1 MQGTN
6 RKIKTITIGSVT
18 LLFVLVI
25 GLIMY
30 FFLTNNAKS
39 QLNEFEKAV
48 HSKDY
53 SKVSEFLSSKE
64 VSISS
69 EEAERF
75 VDFVSSSN
83 NKTRFNRQIDQIK
96 SNIDKD
102 NSVNFGYL
110 TDKNGRKLVKVSMN
124 GKQFFFIDRLA
135 FKPILKSVYIK
146 NNSISDAKYRY
157 TDMNHKKQVVTV
169 KQGELAKL
177 GEFFAGKH
185 NINAERIYDEEN
197 SLIQGEDH
205 GNIWFDM
212 DSINKNNKIIADDDF
227 EETYFKVNI
236 SNEEKLKSDISLSIN
251 DNDVEYKNNKV
262 YGSYPSD
269 KPIEVYAKSKIGDTI
284 IKTNTI
290 DVNNNVIEGP
300 QTINLKFNKDDLHK
314 LDENENKKKNSAKSF
329 MRKYT
334 EYLNKAYKKKDFNII
349 ENYFENNTA
358 LAKHMQTMVESN
370 ANNEYGQP
378 EFKDIE
384 YRNEEV
390 TIILEK
396 KNQKNI
402 RIKSK
407 YKLKYNKADDDF
419 IIQSYEDI

>member
-18 LLFVLVI
+18 LLFVLAI

-48 HSKDY
+48 HSKNY

-75 VDFVSSSN
+75 VDFVNNSN

-110 TDKNGRKLVKVSMN
+110 TDKNERKLVEVSMN

-169 KQGELAKL
+169 KQGDLAKL
-177 GEFFAGKH
+177 GEFFAGKY

-197 SLIQGEDH
+197 SLIQGKDH

-212 DSINKNNKIIADDDF
+212 GSINKNNKIIADDDF

-251 DNDVEYKNNKV
+251 DIDVEYKKDKV
-262 YGSYPSD
+262 YGSYPSE
-269 KPIEVYAKSKIGDTI
+269 KSIEVYAKSKIDDAI
-284 IKTNTI
+284 IKTNTVN
-290 DVNNNVIEGP
+290 VNNNVIEGP
-300 QTINLKFNKDDLHK
+300 QTINLKFNDDDLHK
-314 LDENENKKKNSAKSF
+314 LDESESKKKNSAKSF

-334 EYLNKAYKKKDFNII
+334 EDLNKAYKKKDFKII

-370 ANNEYGQP
+370 TNNEYGQP
-378 EFKDIE
+378 EFKDVE

-407 YKLKYNKADDDF
+407 YTLKYNKADDDF
-419 IIQSYEDI
+419 IILSYEDI

>member
-6 RKIKTITIGSVT
+6 RKIKTITTVT

-25 GLIMY
+25 GLVIY

-48 HSKDY
+48 HSKNY

-64 VSISS
+64 VSISN

-75 VDFVSSSN
+75 VDFLHNSN

-110 TDKNGRKLVKVSMN
+110 TDKNGRKLVEVSMN

-146 NNSISDAKYRY
+146 NESISDAKYRY
-157 TDMNHKKQVVTV
+157 TDMNHKKQIATV
-169 KQGELAKL
+169 KQGDSAKL
-177 GEFFAGKH
+177 GEFFAGKY
-185 NINAERIYDEEN
+185 NINAERIYYEEN
-197 SLIQGEDH
+197 SLIHGEDH

-212 DSINKNNKIIADDDF
+212 EKVNQNNKVFANDDF

-236 SNEEKLKSDISLSIN
+236 SNEEKLNSDISLSIN
-251 DNDVEYKNNKV
+251 DNNVEYKRNKI

-269 KPIEVYAKSKIGDTI
+269 QSIQVYAKSKMDDEVF
-284 IKTNTI
+284 KTNI
-290 DVNNNVIEGP
+290 VDVKNNVIEGP
-300 QTINLKFNKDDLHK
+300 QIINLNFSDNDLRKHK
-314 LDENENKKKNSAKSF
+314 EFQDKLKTNAKSF

-334 EYLNKAYKKKDFNII
+334 EDLNKAYKKKDFKII
-349 ENYFENNTA
+349 EKYFEKDTA
-358 LAKHMQTMVESN
+358 LEKHMQTMVESN
-370 ANNEYGQP
+370 ANNKYNQP
-378 EFKDIE
+378 KFKDVE
-384 YRNEEV
+384 YQDDKA

-396 KNQKNI
+396 ENQKNV

-407 YKLKYNKADDDF
+407 YTLKYSEAADNF
-419 IIQSYEDI
+419 IILSYEDI